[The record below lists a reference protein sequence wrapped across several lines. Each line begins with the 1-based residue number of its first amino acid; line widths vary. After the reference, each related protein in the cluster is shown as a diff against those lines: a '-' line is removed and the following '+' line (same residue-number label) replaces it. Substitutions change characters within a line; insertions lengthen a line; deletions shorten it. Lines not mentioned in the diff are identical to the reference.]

1 MTYYTLDD
9 DEQRERLRATARNTL
24 NKTRNI
30 NIRLSERDL
39 HRLKAKAIEEGI
51 PYQTLA
57 SSILHK
63 SASRLPRR
71 LTKTISPPAACSSA
85 SARWDRKLAMLVSV
99 MLIAGPFIYVHIK
112 CTRARQLRQ

>member
-1 MTYYTLDD
+1 MTQYYDLDD
-9 DEQRERLRATARNTL
+9 EETKILADFESGKLKSTSNLGGHIKLLQQYAKNTL

-39 HRLKAKAIEEGI
+39 YKLKAKAVAEGI

-63 SASRLPRR
+63 A
-71 LTKTISPPAACSSA
+71 TI
-85 SARWDRKLAMLVSV
+85 K
-99 MLIAGPFIYVHIK
+99 
-112 CTRARQLRQ
+112 

>member
-1 MTYYTLDD
+1 MSYYPLDEN
-9 DEQRERLRATARNTL
+9 EQRELDEIEQALDADNLKSTMTPAERKRFQQIAKNTL

-39 HRLKAKAIEEGI
+39 HHLKTKAIEEGI

-63 SASRLPRR
+63 ATSR
-71 LTKTISPPAACSSA
+71 
-85 SARWDRKLAMLVSV
+85 
-99 MLIAGPFIYVHIK
+99 
-112 CTRARQLRQ
+112 

>member
-1 MTYYTLDD
+1 MKYYNLDV
-9 DEQRERLRATARNTL
+9 DEQRELDQIENAVDHSEPQSALNIEAEKKRLQQVAKNTL

-39 HRLKAKAIEEGI
+39 YRLKSKAAEEGI

-63 SASRLPRR
+63 STA
-71 LTKTISPPAACSSA
+71 K
-85 SARWDRKLAMLVSV
+85 
-99 MLIAGPFIYVHIK
+99 
-112 CTRARQLRQ
+112 

>member
-1 MTYYTLDD
+1 MKYYELET
-9 DEQRERLRATARNTL
+9 EERKELEAIENALENGDLKSAPDFEKRKKELQQIAKNTF

-39 HRLKAKAIEEGI
+39 YRLKAKAIEEGI

-63 SASRLPRR
+63 STAE
-71 LTKTISPPAACSSA
+71 K
-85 SARWDRKLAMLVSV
+85 
-99 MLIAGPFIYVHIK
+99 
-112 CTRARQLRQ
+112 